1 MTLSTHIQ
9 TLEQKH
15 QALEDKLQ
23 SLTTSPSIPDT
34 EIAEVKRQKLQLKD
48 EICRLKSDDE

>member
-15 QALEDKLQ
+15 QALEDKLL